1 MNAHQ
6 TAAFIG
12 LRKMAASFRR
22 DAEATILPHYKIL
35 MFKAADDLDL
45 CATELEAEQNL
56 HS

>member
-6 TAAFIG
+6 TATSKG

-45 CATELEAEQNL
+45 CATELEAEQKL